1 LRRRHAR
8 VGDQGSAAVEFILV
22 LPVLLL
28 ILFAIVDLGRMLH
41 AKIQLAEAAR
51 EGVRAA
57 ALVDVD
63 EGEQTINDVVGG
75 MAADM
80 DHPYGIDGCDGAT
93 PGQDATVTLTYHF
106 EFVTPLAAFAGF
118 GGDGGDV
125 ELTQTALM
133 PCM

>member
-1 LRRRHAR
+1 MKQRQAR
-8 VGDQGSAAVEFILV
+8 GVDRGSAAVEFILV

-41 AKIQLAEAAR
+41 AKIELAEAAR

-63 EGEQTINDVVGG
+63 EGARTINDVVGG
-75 MAADM
+75 MAAAM
-80 DHPYGIDGCDGAT
+80 DRPYRINGCAGAS
-93 PGQDATVTLTYHF
+93 PGEDATVTLTYHF
-106 EFVTPLAAFAGF
+106 EFVTPLAAIAGI
-118 GGDGGDV
+118 GGRGGV
-125 ELTQTALM
+125 TLTQTAVM

>member
-1 LRRRHAR
+1 
-8 VGDQGSAAVEFILV
+8 
-22 LPVLLL
+22 VLLL

-57 ALVDVD
+57 ALVGVD

-75 MAADM
+75 MAADL
-80 DHPYGIDGCDGAT
+80 DRPYDIDGCDGAT

-106 EFVTPLAAFAGF
+106 QFVTPLATFAGF
-118 GGDGGDV
+118 GGDGGDI
-125 ELTQTALM
+125 ELTQTAVM
-133 PCM
+133 PCL